1 MSVSETWKD
10 RSGHARCN
18 GCSNRVRMKPRSS
31 RLKEIMRDVNEQ
43 REILTVNNQK
53 IDVPGIMTPVMEYR
67 L

>member
-1 MSVSETWKD
+1 MPVQNTWKD

-31 RLKEIMRDVNEQ
+31 RLKEIMRDVNEK
-43 REILTVNNQK
+43 REILVVNSQK
-53 IDVPGIMTPVMEYR
+53 PDVPGYSIPVIEYR